1 MRQHFL
7 AGGFFGCLLASGL
20 VLAAAPLNN
29 IPLQWKPTSA
39 LGAMGT
45 IDLSGST
52 VTTKIHF
59 DPLTDVRQNPVLVAE
74 NREKAEARPMTTSSD
89 VGAFV
94 TDHLKDGVREAGLNV
109 VDTGADVNVS
119 GEIRKFFVTE
129 TDTYN
134 GEISLFIHVKD
145 KNGKELWTGIVG
157 GDATRFGRSYKA
169 ENYFEVMSDMVLRAT
184 YNLLSSGDFRAA
196 LAKH

>member
-1 MRQHFL
+1 MRQHLL
-7 AGGFFGCLLASGL
+7 AGGFFGCLFAGGLAF
-20 VLAAAPLNN
+20 AAAPLNN
-29 IPLQWKPTSA
+29 IPLQWRPTSA

-45 IDLSGST
+45 IDLSGAT

-59 DPLTDVRQNPVLVAE
+59 EPLTDARQNPALVAE
-74 NREKAEARPMTTSSD
+74 NREKAEVRPMTTSSD
-89 VGAFV
+89 VAAFV
-94 TDHLKDGVREAGLNV
+94 TDHLKDSVREAGLNV
-109 VDTGADVNVS
+109 VDAEADVDVS
-119 GEIRKFFVTE
+119 GEIRKFFVAE

-134 GEISLFIHVKD
+134 GEISLFIHIKD